1 MINIIHRVFGSTWQR
16 GHGIGLH
23 IADDAVRLA
32 TVHLASHH
40 LVAIAERRLPTG
52 TVVRL
57 APRLAPELAESFAGL
72 GADLGLTARHSVT
85 VAVDCSVSLAGVGS
99 PDPGMTRV
107 DVVDDDVVGSAAIAT
122 HRLDQL
128 ARAASGAFRIVC
140 VEPSALGLARLIA
153 PGDDDRHPVS
163 SHAAEWGS
171 TMLVYAAG
179 HSIEARF
186 QGGKA
191 DGLGMWAGETPGELS
206 RTGPVGRLTCPRWLA
221 ESPLAERLYRFAPAA
236 GAALASG
243 SPLDGNF
250 LDARAVSTPAEGNK
264 AAGWVVERVA
274 ETWWTEPNTTVAAN
288 PE

>member
-1 MINIIHRVFGSTWQR
+1 MINLIDRVFGSTWQR
-16 GHGIGLH
+16 GYGIGLH

-32 TVHLASHH
+32 AIHVASHR

-57 APRLAPELAESFAGL
+57 APRLAPELAESFAVL
-72 GADLGLTARHSVT
+72 GADLGLTARNTVT
-85 VAVDCSVSLAGVGS
+85 VAVDCSVSLSGFGS

-107 DVVDDDVVGSAAIAT
+107 DVVDGDAVGSAAIAT
-122 HRLDQL
+122 HRLDL
-128 ARAASGAFRIVC
+128 LERAASGAFRIGC
-140 VEPSALGLARLIA
+140 VEPSSLGLARLI
-153 PGDDDRHPVS
+153 PPDDLSRHTVT

-171 TMLVYAAG
+171 TLLTYGAG

-186 QGGKA
+186 EGGEA
-191 DGLGMWAGETPGELS
+191 DELGMWAGETPGELS
-206 RTGPVGRLTCPRWLA
+206 RTGPVGRLARPLWLA
-221 ESPLAERLYRFAPAA
+221 ASPLAGRLYRFAPAA

-243 SPLDGNF
+243 SSLDGNF
-250 LDARAVSTPAEGNK
+250 LDARAMSTPAAADN